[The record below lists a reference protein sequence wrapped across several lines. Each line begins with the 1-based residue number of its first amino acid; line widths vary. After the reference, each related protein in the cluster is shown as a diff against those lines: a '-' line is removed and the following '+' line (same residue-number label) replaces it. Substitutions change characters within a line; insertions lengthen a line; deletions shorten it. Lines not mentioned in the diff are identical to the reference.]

1 MKTEISIKE
10 LAEEIYKMR
19 QAQKN
24 YFRHRHKLTLQR
36 AIAHEKKIDELIDCL
51 FQEKEIP
58 KENKDLFT
66 NL

>member
-1 MKTEISIKE
+1 MKTEISMKE

-24 YFRHRHKLTLQR
+24 YFRHKHKLTLQK
-36 AIAHEKKIDELIDCL
+36 ALTHEKRIDELIDCL

-58 KENKDLFT
+58 KENKDPFT

>member
-1 MKTEISIKE
+1 MKTEISMKE
-10 LAEEIYKMR
+10 LAEEIFKMR

-24 YFRHRHKLTLQR
+24 YFRHKHKLTLQR
-36 AIAHEKKIDELIDCL
+36 AIAHEKRVDEIINCL

-58 KENKDLFT
+58 QENKDLFT